1 VDVVTPLS
9 VNGNIAVFG
18 NLKPGDE
25 VIRNAPDAIRP
36 GLRVKG
42 LVISLVRAATIFKFY
57 T

>member
-1 VDVVTPLS
+1 MDVVTPLS

-36 GLRVKG
+36 GLGVKG